1 MKTNFELQVPSKIS
15 KCYMKSDFLASDVSM
30 EIHRTNR
37 MIAVALA
44 KQMDDVFIEGLRL
57 KGFEFMGRHE
67 VETFVRKRCRCE
79 DNIELKQRMYYV
91 DDAPFLFYDY
101 SMGAE
106 LKWEQTKRQVMVS
119 ADFGR
124 YRFV

>member
-1 MKTNFELQVPSKIS
+1 MEPNFELQMPSSIS
-15 KCYMKSDFLASDVSM
+15 KCYMKSDFICSEISM
-30 EIHRTNR
+30 EIHRTNK
-37 MIAVALA
+37 MIADTMA

-57 KGFEFMGRHE
+57 KGFEFRDRHE
-67 VETFVRKRCRCE
+67 VETFIQKRCRCE
-79 DNIELKQRMYYV
+79 DNIELKHRMYYV
-91 DDAPFLFYDY
+91 DDSPFLFYDY

-106 LKWEQTKRQVMVS
+106 LKLEKTERQLVVS